1 MNNWEKVLKEPR
13 GISGGP
19 PKDRKKKPRYGTTT
33 PKGSYQDKINE
44 LLKDYADGKI
54 TMEQYLKEKAKLETQ
69 FPDMKKS
76 LSLDFLWRE
85 EWLLMKAPTMVL
97 DGMEDRPKKYMSNLN
112 KIEKALKRHLDM
124 DKEVIGE
131 ALKLLKELK
140 EMK

>member
-1 MNNWEKVLKEPR
+1 MNNWEKVLKEPK

-19 PKDRKKKPRYGTTT
+19 PKKKNVKPKGGTTI
-33 PKGSYQDKINE
+33 PSNSYQAAIDK

-69 FPDMKKS
+69 FPEMKKS

-97 DGMEDRPKKYMSNLN
+97 DGMEDRPNKYMSNLN